1 MNGLNRDRDAQ
12 QRFMLNA
19 LSPAKYRIKLQSRIK
34 KTNIGKAEIKK
45 SEKRKSRHRIFRLQ
59 DIEKTDF
66 NIDIIYTEKIQ
77 TNQSFIH
84 SYQSFKQSPSEQRHI
99 CRREIEDRI
108 DYDILCKEFNC
119 DDVDEITELIMD
131 TLCST
136 AKEIYIGREAIP
148 AEQVKNRFGRLNFAH
163 MEYVFH
169 FLYQNNTDI
178 RNIKAYLLT
187 ALYNAPVT
195 IINYYYSAVQ
205 HDFDT

>member
-84 SYQSFKQSPSEQRHI
+84 INPLSNRHQSKDIFAAGRL
-99 CRREIEDRI
+99 RI
-108 DYDILCKEFNC
+108 G
-119 DDVDEITELIMD
+119 LIMIF
-131 TLCST
+131 S
-136 AKEIYIGREAIP
+136 
-148 AEQVKNRFGRLNFAH
+148 VKN
-163 MEYVFH
+163 
-169 FLYQNNTDI
+169 
-178 RNIKAYLLT
+178 LT
-187 ALYNAPVT
+187 VMMLMR
-195 IINYYYSAVQ
+195 
-205 HDFDT
+205 

>member
-77 TNQSFIH
+77 TNQSIIH

-108 DYDILCKEFNC
+108 DYDILCKEFGC
-119 DDVDEITELIMD
+119 DDVDEITELITD
-131 TLCST
+131 ILCST

-148 AEQVKNRFGRLNFAH
+148 AEQVKNRFARLNFTH

-169 FLYQNNTDI
+169 CLYQNSTDI

-187 ALYNAPVT
+187 VLYNAPVT
-195 IINYYYSAVQ
+195 ISNYYRSAVQ
-205 HDFDT
+205 RDFDT